1 MPKQNTPPSAMTVGK
16 RAESF
21 RARACLALDDPV
33 MREALLKATR
43 TALAKR
49 QETLGTV
56 DFQRLRQHARSI
68 RLSVLDRLPQY
79 VRVFASEAK
88 GRGAHV
94 HECDTCEAA
103 NQTILKILH
112 RYDAT
117 RVVKSKSMVTE
128 EMGLYECLKEACF
141 EVVETDLGE
150 YIVSL
155 AGERPS
161 HITAPAIHKTRSQVG
176 KLFHEVLGAPY
187 SDDPHE
193 LAAVARQRLRL
204 AFLEAQAGITGANFA
219 LGDSG
224 GIVLFTNEGNGRMCT
239 VLPPLHIAVIS
250 PEKIIP
256 SIEDLDVFMKLLP
269 ASATGQTLTTYLSI
283 ITGGRSDPEAAA
295 DGAMH
300 IVIVDN
306 GRSNIAQSDYRD
318 ILTCI
323 RCGAC
328 MNVCPVYTS
337 VGGHA
342 YNSTYVGPM
351 GIVLSILLF
360 GMEAHHELT
369 EACTLCGACDEVCP
383 VAIPLSRLIGRL
395 RRERIHL
402 GLIPASDRIGM
413 KFLGRAFG
421 FPMAYR
427 FSQQAVT
434 SLLNRAALR
443 RSLPAIFH
451 RLPKGRGVPFHRRF
465 RHEK

>member
-1 MPKQNTPPSAMTVGK
+1 MPEQKPPSDRRTVAT
-16 RAESF
+16 RTDTF
-21 RARACLALDDPV
+21 RARACVALNDPV
-33 MREALLKATR
+33 MRGALLKATR

-49 QETLGTV
+49 QETLSRL
-56 DFQRLRQHARSI
+56 DFDRLRQHARSI
-68 RLSVLDRLPQY
+68 RLAVVDRLSHY
-79 VRVFASEAK
+79 VRLFSSQAVS
-88 GRGAHV
+88 RGVHV
-94 HECDTCEAA
+94 HECDTSESA
-103 NQTILKILH
+103 NRTILQIL
-112 RYDAT
+112 RGYGAA
-117 RVVKSKSMVTE
+117 RIVKSKSMVTE
-128 EMGLYECLKEACF
+128 EIGLYKRLRDASF

-176 KLFHEVLGAPY
+176 RLFHDVLGAPY
-187 SDDPHE
+187 SDNPHE
-193 LAAVARQRLRL
+193 LAAMARQRLRV
-204 AFLEAQAGITGANFA
+204 AFLEAHAGITGANFGLA
-219 LGDSG
+219 DSG

-239 VLPPLHIAVIS
+239 VLPPLHIAVMS

-269 ASATGQTLTTYLSI
+269 ASATGQDLTTYLSI
-283 ITGGRSDPEAAA
+283 IAGVGRDPAAHA
-295 DGAMH
+295 DGDMH
-300 IVIVDN
+300 IVVVDN
-306 GRSNIAQSDYRD
+306 GRSRIAHTDYRD

-360 GMEAHHELT
+360 GMDAHHELT

-395 RRERIHL
+395 RSERINQ
-402 GLIPASDRIGM
+402 GLIPTSESLGM
-413 KFLGRAFG
+413 KFLGRAFQS
-421 FPMAYR
+421 PMAYR
-427 FSQQAVT
+427 FSQGATT
-434 SLLNRAALR
+434 SLLNQLAPRH
-443 RSLPAIFH
+443 SLPVILR
-451 RLPKGRGVPFHRRF
+451 RLPKPLGLPLHRIF
-465 RHEK
+465 RDEK